1 VRVGLEADG
10 FTTTEEM
17 KIMAGV
23 EHSSPGFRRERENE
37 KESRRHEHSKRD
49 VREDRAEDSGD
60 E

>member
-1 VRVGLEADG
+1 
-10 FTTTEEM
+10 
-17 KIMAGV
+17 MAGV